1 MNASS
6 LHERTSKNRPGE
18 ISASPSMSDED
29 RILEHV
35 REQHPEWVDEDGN
48 CQPCV
53 GFLNEVA
60 ENFTGFIG
68 KLFSR

>member
-1 MNASS
+1 MNTSR
-6 LHERTSKNRPGE
+6 LHEKTSKNQREDKP
-18 ISASPSMSDED
+18 ASLSMSDED
-29 RILEHV
+29 RIMEHL
-35 REQHPEWVDEDGN
+35 REQHPEWVDEDGS